1 MKLLRTVDGYSYYE
15 NPDSDLVKKIKS
27 EPKPTEFVDWFT
39 FKNKLS
45 WSLTKKNKDKLIME
59 TTEGD
64 IMSIDQETYDDLVNK
79 THLSNINTK
88 FLVMDTFNEYF
99 APFKDG
105 SSIITAVTDK
115 FLINPFRTETFY
127 SGVNGIFVGEEWRT
141 RIGGLGY
148 LNGTHTI
155 SVKFHL
161 SKRFGNGHM
170 YFNEIGEIVNRDYN
184 QDFNLVRPYI
194 SKEDSVKEFID
205 VLNERLPE
213 TLEKSGKTYF
223 MVGFGIQIYCTD
235 DDDERVSVSFT
246 PEQKP
251 DVFYSQGESS
261 NKFKKPKKN
270 LEVVSKT
277 ELIDKVSVMLNDI
290 IFKKDEKA
298 Y

>member
-15 NPDSDLVKKIKS
+15 NPDSDLVTKIKS
-27 EPKPTEFVDWFT
+27 EPKPTEFIDWFT

-127 SGVNGIFVGEEWRT
+127 SGVNGIFVGEYWRSRT
-141 RIGGLGY
+141 SDSNY
-148 LNGTHTI
+148 LNGTKTME
-155 SVKFHL
+155 
-161 SKRFGNGHM
+161 NG
-170 YFNEIGEIVNRDYN
+170 
-184 QDFNLVRPYI
+184 
-194 SKEDSVKEFID
+194 
-205 VLNERLPE
+205 
-213 TLEKSGKTYF
+213 KSTTYY
-223 MVGFGIQIYCTD
+223 Q
-235 DDDERVSVSFT
+235 
-246 PEQKP
+246 
-251 DVFYSQGESS
+251 
-261 NKFKKPKKN
+261 
-270 LEVVSKT
+270 
-277 ELIDKVSVMLNDI
+277 
-290 IFKKDEKA
+290 
-298 Y
+298 